1 MKANF
6 SLINSINLTHGF
18 VCYKGKT
25 GTGRVVGGL
34 ILFPRGEMN
43 LNLPPYFRVFTGT
56 TSH

>member
-43 LNLPPYFRVFTGT
+43 LPPYFRVFTGT